1 MPSELVAR
9 ASGLFLLPRSHAIDG
24 SPRTGSG
31 DAADRLAFHTA
42 ALLPRQLGELLTTIA
57 MLAGTMAVSCGMV
70 LVVRRFVGAIATPS
84 GPEAML
90 AACGSGLVLVAV
102 GDLTVRRAAA
112 PGSLLTILPGV
123 LTVLPGVLTRSG
135 LLLAVTAVSLP
146 LPQAPA
152 LDLVMAIAT
161 LGITGLVIVRGPI
174 AGSIRQRLG
183 QSRSRGANGRP
194 PKPVSTDTT
203 ATPIPDAISSPPA
216 DDHETATPRF
226 AGSLLQRFERVAL
239 PGGGECV
246 RGRLCLVVPEGSR
259 SGSTHMGFCPP
270 FASVP
275 AVEVTTNYD
284 GVEAVVS
291 AAEVLPWGIRIECR
305 LDEPAEEAIEIP
317 VDVVAHFPA

>member
-1 MPSELVAR
+1 V
-9 ASGLFLLPRSHAIDG
+9 G
-24 SPRTGSG
+24 
-31 DAADRLAFHTA
+31 RLAFHTA
-42 ALLPRQLGELLTTIA
+42 SLLPRLFHELLTTIA

-70 LVVRRFVGAIATPS
+70 LVVRRFVGAIETPS

-102 GDLTVRRAAA
+102 GDLAVSGLAVRSAAVR
-112 PGSLLTILPGV
+112 GTLLSM
-123 LTVLPGVLTRSG
+123 LPGVLTRIG
-135 LLLAVTAVSLP
+135 LLLAVIAVSLP
-146 LPQAPA
+146 LPRAPI

-161 LGITGLVIVRGPI
+161 LGITGLAIVRGPV
-174 AGSIRQRLG
+174 AGSIWQRLG
-183 QSRSRGANGRP
+183 RARSRAADGRP
-194 PKPVSTDTT
+194 PQPVSTDTT
-203 ATPIPDAISSPPA
+203 ATLIPAAISAPPA
-216 DDHETATPRF
+216 DDHEEAAPRL

-270 FASVP
+270 FASLP

>member
-1 MPSELVAR
+1 M
-9 ASGLFLLPRSHAIDG
+9 PRSHAIDG
-24 SPRTGSG
+24 SPRAGSG
-31 DAADRLAFHTA
+31 DAVDRLAFHTA
-42 ALLPRQLGELLTTIA
+42 ALLPRLFGELLTTIA

-102 GDLTVRRAAA
+102 GDLAVSGLAVSDLAVRSAAVR
-112 PGSLLTILPGV
+112 GTLLSMLPR
-123 LTVLPGVLTRSG
+123 VLTRIG

-146 LPQAPA
+146 LPRAPA
-152 LDLVMAIAT
+152 LDVIMAIAT
-161 LGITGLVIVRGPI
+161 LGITGLAIVRGPI

-183 QSRSRGANGRP
+183 RARSRAADGRP
-194 PKPVSTDTT
+194 PQPVPTDAT
-203 ATPIPDAISSPPA
+203 ATLIPDAIPSPPA
-216 DDHETATPRF
+216 GDPEEAAPRL

-270 FASVP
+270 FASLP

>member
-1 MPSELVAR
+1 
-9 ASGLFLLPRSHAIDG
+9 
-24 SPRTGSG
+24 
-31 DAADRLAFHTA
+31 
-42 ALLPRQLGELLTTIA
+42 
-57 MLAGTMAVSCGMV
+57 MLAGIMAVFCGTV
-70 LVVRRFVGAIATPS
+70 LVVRRFVGAIETPS

-102 GDLTVRRAAA
+102 SDLAVLRAAA
-112 PGSLLTILPGV
+112 PGSLLTMLPGV
-123 LTVLPGVLTRSG
+123 LTVLPGVLTVLPRVLTRTG
-135 LLLAVTAVSLP
+135 LLLAVTSVSLP
-146 LPQAPA
+146 LPHAPA

-161 LGITGLVIVRGPI
+161 LGLTCLAIVRGPV

-183 QSRSRGANGRP
+183 PAHSRASDGRP
-194 PKPVSTDTT
+194 PRPVPTDTT
-203 ATPIPDAISSPPA
+203 ATPIPDAISFPSA
-216 DDHETATPRF
+216 GEHEEAAPRL

-270 FASVP
+270 FASLP

-291 AAEVLPWGIRIECR
+291 AAEVLPWGIRVECR

>member
-1 MPSELVAR
+1 MPRL
-9 ASGLFLLPRSHAIDG
+9 HAIDG
-24 SPRTGSG
+24 SPRAGSG
-31 DAADRLAFHTA
+31 DAVDRLAFHTA
-42 ALLPRQLGELLTTIA
+42 ALLPRLFGELLTTIA
-57 MLAGTMAVSCGMV
+57 MLAGTMAVFCGMV

-102 GDLTVRRAAA
+102 SDLAVSGLAVRSAAVR
-112 PGSLLTILPGV
+112 GTLLSMLPR
-123 LTVLPGVLTRSG
+123 VLTRIG

-146 LPQAPA
+146 LPRAPA
-152 LDLVMAIAT
+152 LDVIMANAT
-161 LGITGLVIVRGPI
+161 LGITGLAIVHGPI

-183 QSRSRGANGRP
+183 RARSRAADGRP
-194 PKPVSTDTT
+194 PQPVSTDAT
-203 ATPIPDAISSPPA
+203 ATLIPDAIPAPPVGDPEEA
-216 DDHETATPRF
+216 APRL

-270 FASVP
+270 FASLP

>member
-1 MPSELVAR
+1 M
-9 ASGLFLLPRSHAIDG
+9 PRSHAIDG
-24 SPRTGSG
+24 SPRSVSG
-31 DAADRLAFHTA
+31 DAVDRLAFHTT
-42 ALLPRQLGELLTTIA
+42 ALLPRLFGELLTTIA

-102 GDLTVRRAAA
+102 GDLAASEWAGLSAAVRG
-112 PGSLLTILPGV
+112 PLLSM
-123 LTVLPGVLTRSG
+123 LPGVLTRIG

-146 LPQAPA
+146 LPRAPA

-161 LGITGLVIVRGPI
+161 LGVTGLAVVRGPV
-174 AGSIRQRLG
+174 AGSIWQRLRRA
-183 QSRSRGANGRP
+183 RSRAADGRP

-203 ATPIPDAISSPPA
+203 ATRTPDTISSPLA
-216 DDHETATPRF
+216 DDHDESAPRL

-246 RGRLCLVVPEGSR
+246 RGRLCLVVPAGSR

-270 FASVP
+270 FESLP

>member
-1 MPSELVAR
+1 MPRL
-9 ASGLFLLPRSHAIDG
+9 HAIDG
-24 SPRTGSG
+24 SPRAGSG
-31 DAADRLAFHTA
+31 DAVDRLAFHTA
-42 ALLPRQLGELLTTIA
+42 ALLPRLFGELLTTIA

-102 GDLTVRRAAA
+102 GDLAVSGLAVSKLAVRSAAA
-112 PGSLLTILPGV
+112 RGPLLTILPGV
-123 LTVLPGVLTRSG
+123 LTVLPGVLTRIG

-161 LGITGLVIVRGPI
+161 LGITGLAIVRGPI

-183 QSRSRGANGRP
+183 RARSRAADGRP

-203 ATPIPDAISSPPA
+203 ATPIPNAISSPPA
-216 DDHETATPRF
+216 DDHAEATPRL

-275 AVEVTTNYD
+275 AIEVTTNYD